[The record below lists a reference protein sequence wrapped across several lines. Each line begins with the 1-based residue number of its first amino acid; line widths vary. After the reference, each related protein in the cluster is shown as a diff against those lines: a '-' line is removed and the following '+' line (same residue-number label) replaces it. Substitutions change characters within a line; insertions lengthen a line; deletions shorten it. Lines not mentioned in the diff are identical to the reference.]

1 MFKNKKVSLVLPAY
15 NETQNI
21 GQALKEFSGTNLFDE
36 IIVVD
41 NNSTDNTSTVANNY
55 GVKVIKE
62 LNQGYGFALRR
73 GLSEATGDY
82 IVLCE
87 PDGTFSAEDSRN
99 LLSEIENYD
108 MVTGTRTN
116 LNFVEDGANMGF
128 LLRFGNIFVAKLIQY
143 SFKTSKL
150 TDCGCTYRVLNRSL
164 VNKILPFLDVGWS
177 HFLAQ
182 VVILTAL
189 SGKSI
194 LEIPISY
201 KKRVGT
207 SKITG
212 SIKRAILVG
221 IRMVNLV
228 FKYRLIGKAVF
239 EKSPKSD

>member
-1 MFKNKKVSLVLPAY
+1 MFEDKKVSLVLPAY
-15 NETQNI
+15 NEAQNI
-21 GQALKEFSGTNLFDE
+21 GRALREFLAINLFDE

-41 NNSTDNTSTVANNY
+41 NNSIDNTLTIASNY

-73 GLSEATGDY
+73 GISEATGDY
-82 IVLCE
+82 IFLCE
-87 PDGTFSAEDSRN
+87 PDGTFSANDAKK
-99 LLSEIENYD
+99 LLSYAKNSD

-116 LNFVEDGANMGF
+116 LNFVEKGANMGF
-128 LLRFGNIFVAKLIQY
+128 LLRFGNIAVAKLIQY
-143 SFKTSKL
+143 FFKTSKL

-164 VNKILPFLDVGWS
+164 VNKILPFLNVGWS

-182 VVILTAL
+182 LVILTAL

-201 KKRVGT
+201 KKRIGT

-212 SIKRAILVG
+212 SIKRAVLVG
-221 IRMVNLV
+221 LRMVGLV
-228 FKYRLIGKAVF
+228 VKYRLIGKAVF
-239 EKSPKSD
+239 KKSPKGN

>member
-15 NETQNI
+15 NEAQNI
-21 GQALKEFSGTNLFDE
+21 GRALKEFLKTNLFDE
-36 IIVVD
+36 IIVID
-41 NNSTDNTSTVANNY
+41 NNSTDKTSAVASNY

-62 LNQGYGFALRR
+62 LNQGYGFALKR
-73 GLSEATGDY
+73 GISEVTGDY
-82 IVLCE
+82 IFLCE

-99 LLSEIENYD
+99 LLSRIENYD

-116 LNFVEDGANMGF
+116 LNFVETGANMGF
-128 LLRFGNIFVAKLIQY
+128 LLRFGNIAVAKLIQY

-150 TDCGCTYRVLNRSL
+150 TDCGCTYRVFNRSL

-182 VVILTAL
+182 LVILTAL
-189 SGKSI
+189 SGKTI
-194 LEIPISY
+194 LEVPVHY
-201 KKRVGT
+201 KKRIGV

-221 IRMVNLV
+221 LRMVGLV
-228 FKYRLIGKAVF
+228 VKYRLIGKAVF
-239 EKSPKSD
+239 KKSPKSN